1 MLYMEIE
8 RLKYQD
14 IPHKYYSC
22 ESGLEYKPVSTVYK
36 CALPEIDWEEKLQ
49 KKAKRLGIDPEDLRA
64 QWNKKKDLGTKA
76 GTCVHEDK
84 EKMYLSEFFVEL
96 DGELYNPVAYEVDP
110 VIPDTKYQIMDLKQ
124 GCMYPELITSLK
136 KDHVRIGG
144 TSDEVF
150 ISKENYVHI
159 RDTKTDRAIEY
170 EGFRGQTLVGELS
183 DLQDCNYT
191 AYSLKCSMYMFFIL
205 KANPHLKP
213 GTITLLHNP
222 LERDED
228 GVPVFYDG
236 KPKILGEW
244 EIPVDYQK
252 MEPYVKKLLNHY
264 YKITKPC

>member
-1 MLYMEIE
+1 MVE
-8 RLKYQD
+8 RLSYKD
-14 IPHKYYSC
+14 IPHKYFGC
-22 ESGLEYKPVSTVYK
+22 DTGLEYEPVSTVYK
-36 CALPEIDWEEKLQ
+36 CVLPFVDWEDKLV
-49 KKAKRLGIDPEDLRA
+49 KKAKRLGITPEELRA
-64 QWNKKKDLGTKA
+64 EWGRKKNLGTQA
-76 GTCVHEDK
+76 GSSVHLDK

-96 DGELYNPVAYEVDP
+96 GDELYSPVAYEVDP
-110 VIPDTKYQIMDLKQ
+110 IIPDTKYQIIDLKQ

-150 ISKENYVHI
+150 ISKDNYIHI

-228 GVPVFYDG
+228 GVPVFYNG

-244 EIPVDYQK
+244 EIPIDYQK
-252 MEPYVKKLLNHY
+252 TEPYVKKLLNHY
-264 YKITKPC
+264 YKTTKP